1 MITMNLFQT
10 IRKHKKAGMG
20 IRQISKKLEVSRKTV
35 SKYYKMSAEKY
46 VEYQKIAHKKEQ
58 VFEPF
63 RDEVIEIYRLNES
76 KVYSSSVYD
85 LLEEKYGEENLPGT
99 PRTLRN
105 YISYLVRTGGIL
117 TSPLYRSYT
126 PVDELPFGKQLQV
139 DFGQLKINTGE
150 TVYIFASVLSAS
162 RYRYVAV
169 QQRPFTTLDVI
180 LHLLDCFEYIGGIP
194 HQIVIDQDR
203 TLIVSENSGDIIL
216 TKSFSQFQDE
226 MQFELYVCRKADPES
241 KGKVENLVKFVKTS
255 FFSARTFDDFEDVQS
270 KLSSWIVR
278 TANGKISQATGI
290 IPANLLKKEQEK
302 LKPLRASMFKRDSIL
317 EREDRKVDLKSFIS
331 VDSCKYSVPISY
343 RRKTVWIYRS
353 ENELFIYDE
362 LAGREIAHH
371 ARSVLPGQIIS
382 KKNHF
387 KDNSVKQTQLRDE
400 LLEKVTAPGWEEF
413 VQKNYR
419 RYTRYFREQH
429 SSLSKFLSGGYD
441 VELLSKA
448 LIVCEETGGCSAMNL
463 EEAYAYVKGVTE
475 DLHDNILPK
484 LITGIQAVKADLRN
498 PKVVQRKLSYYSS
511 LVSIIGGAL

>member
-1 MITMNLFQT
+1 
-10 IRKHKKAGMG
+10 MG
-20 IRQISKKLEVSRKTV
+20 IRQISRKLEVSRKTV
-35 SKYYKMSAEKY
+35 AKYYRMSDEEY
-46 VEYQKIAHKKEQ
+46 VEYQKTAYQKHK

-63 RDEVIEIYRLNES
+63 KDEVIEIYQLNEN

-85 LLEEKYGEENLPGT
+85 LLEEKHGAGKLPGT
-99 PRTLRN
+99 SRTLRS
-105 YISYLVRTGGIL
+105 YISHLISSGEIL
-117 TSPLYRSYT
+117 KSPLYRSYT

-169 QQRPFTTLDVI
+169 QNRPFTTLDVV

-194 HQIVIDQDR
+194 QQIVIDQDR
-203 TLIVSENSGDIIL
+203 TLVVSENSGDIIL
-216 TKSFSQFQDE
+216 TKSFKQFQDE
-226 MQFELYVCRKADPES
+226 IGFELYVCRKADPES

-255 FFSARTFDDFEDVQS
+255 FFSARTFDDFEDVKPS
-270 KLSSWIVR
+270 LSSWMVR
-278 TANGKISQATGI
+278 TANGKISQATGLV
-290 IPANLLKKEQEK
+290 PANLLVKEQEK
-302 LKPLRASMFKRDSIL
+302 LNPLRASMFKRDSIL

-353 ENELFIYDE
+353 EKELFIYDE

-371 ARSVLPGQIIS
+371 SRSVLPGQTIS

-400 LLEKVTAPGWEEF
+400 LLKKTSATGWEEYI
-413 VQKNYR
+413 QKNYR

-429 SSLSKFLSGGYD
+429 SSLVKFLSGGYD

-448 LIVCEETGGCSAMNL
+448 LLVCEETGGYSAMNL
-463 EEAYAYVKGVTE
+463 EEADAYVKGVNE
-475 DLHDNILPK
+475 DSHENILPK
-484 LITGIQAVKADLRN
+484 LITGIQAVKADSRN